1 MEEDVAIPYH
11 DEGGAYLQEQ
21 TWYQPVN
28 RHDFIP
34 FMLSLWLPGI
44 GLLVL
49 GLVYLVASLVGK
61 A

>member
-1 MEEDVAIPYH
+1 MEEDVDIPYH
-11 DEGGAYLQEQ
+11 DKGGAYLQEQ
-21 TWYQPVN
+21 TRYQPVH

-34 FMLSLWLPGI
+34 FMLSLWQPGI